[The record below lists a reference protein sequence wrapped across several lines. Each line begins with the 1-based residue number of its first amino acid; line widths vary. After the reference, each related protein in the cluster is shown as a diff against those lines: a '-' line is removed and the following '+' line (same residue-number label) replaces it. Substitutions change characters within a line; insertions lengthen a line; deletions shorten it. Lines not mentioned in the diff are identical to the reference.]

1 MEEGPQTSSSSST
14 RIPDFNGEMV
24 VKEQD
29 VSAVRSAITREAN
42 VFALIENMTLEQ
54 LDNSNDVLS
63 RYPRS
68 GLSDF
73 VLKALIKHDLN
84 ISEME
89 V

>member
-1 MEEGPQTSSSSST
+1 MEEQEEASSSRV
-14 RIPDFNGEMV
+14 RIQEVIGEV
-24 VKEQD
+24 VAKEQD
-29 VSAVRSAITREAN
+29 VSAVRSAIQNPTN
-42 VFALIENMTLEQ
+42 VSMLIEQMTLEQ
-54 LDNSNDVLS
+54 LEDANSILS